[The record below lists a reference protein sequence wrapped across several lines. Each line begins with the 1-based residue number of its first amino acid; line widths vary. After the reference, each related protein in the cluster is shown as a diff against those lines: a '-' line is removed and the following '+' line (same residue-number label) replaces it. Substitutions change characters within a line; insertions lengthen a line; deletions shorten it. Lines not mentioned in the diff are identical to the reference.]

1 MFNFRNSEKD
11 IYSINGLTNY
21 KFTNPLIKSK
31 NIKLNNLQRIFDEC
45 QVYSIA
51 ANYFI
56 LYLLF
61 QVNEHFEKLN
71 KYQKILESKLKQSIL
86 FYNDI
91 IKTNITNI
99 LIYEKEENNDWWI
112 QIDEWSQLFNLILL
126 NIKDPKEVTNYKK
139 EDPNV
144 KLKVKQ

>member
-1 MFNFRNSEKD
+1 M
-11 IYSINGLTNY
+11 
-21 KFTNPLIKSK
+21 
-31 NIKLNNLQRIFDEC
+31 
-45 QVYSIA
+45 
-51 ANYFI
+51 
-56 LYLLF
+56 
-61 QVNEHFEKLN
+61 
-71 KYQKILESKLKQSIL
+71 ESKLKQSIL

-112 QIDEWSQLFNLILL
+112 QIDEGSQLFNLILL